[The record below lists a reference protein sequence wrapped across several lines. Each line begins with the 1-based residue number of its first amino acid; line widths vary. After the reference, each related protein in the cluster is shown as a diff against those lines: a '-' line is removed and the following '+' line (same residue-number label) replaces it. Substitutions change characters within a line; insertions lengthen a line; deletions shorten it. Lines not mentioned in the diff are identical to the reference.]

1 MTPWRGLSVPNKRC
15 TRLKATTGEPVMIPV
30 VDGAVVVICD
40 GNVAN
45 MQLPLLIG

>member
-1 MTPWRGLSVPNKRC
+1 
-15 TRLKATTGEPVMIPV
+15 MIPV

-45 MQLPLLIG
+45 MQLPLLIGGFGVSLRGADYRMNSAVSRP